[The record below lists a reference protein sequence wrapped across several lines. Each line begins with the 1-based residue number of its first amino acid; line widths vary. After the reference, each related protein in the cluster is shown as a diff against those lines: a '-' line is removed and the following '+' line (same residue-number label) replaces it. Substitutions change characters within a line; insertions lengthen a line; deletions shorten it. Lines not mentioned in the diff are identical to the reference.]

1 MDRNL
6 TLKQKLNS
14 LKCLYK
20 LTDNKYLIRKIRLK
34 SRLKTKKSSQM
45 TRFWIF
51 NTQKLMISKVTSS
64 PHNPLILKLT
74 SRTLKQTPRLIIPIS
89 LTRSNKQNT
98 KYRIRTYRRQWK
110 RLLRAY
116 RPPMLPWAPDRR
128 EYKQKRIR
136 KLRRIPR
143 SWQNRWS
150 RKYWTVKLK
159 RSRKRVPWNLK
170 RKSKYEIKRRK
181 RTRKLL
187 WKPAQWKPRQSRK
200 YWKVKLKRSMKLVP
214 WNLKQKPRYE
224 ILRHKQI
231 KKLLWTHA
239 QWKLRQSRKCW
250 KVKLKRSMKL
260 VLWNLRRKPKYE
272 ITRHKHIRKL
282 LWTPAQWKPRQSR
295 KFWKVKLK
303 RSMKRVPWTLRRKP
317 TNEIKRRKHLSK
329 LALWKHR
336 QLSWF
341 RSKKFRLDLK
351 STLWQC
357 KPNTQLQSKNPRQPK
372 NLWKQ
377 TEWRQK
383 INLQL
388 RRWVFRLFSQ
398 IVRNTKQNRTLM
410 S

>member
-34 SRLKTKKSSQM
+34 SRLKTKKSRQM

-200 YWKVKLKRSMKLVP
+200 YWKVKLKRSMKHVP

-239 QWKLRQSRKCW
+239 QWKLRQSRKC
-250 KVKLKRSMKL
+250 
-260 VLWNLRRKPKYE
+260 
-272 ITRHKHIRKL
+272 
-282 LWTPAQWKPRQSR
+282 
-295 KFWKVKLK
+295 WKVKLK

-372 NLWKQ
+372 HLWKQ
-377 TEWRQK
+377 TKWRQK